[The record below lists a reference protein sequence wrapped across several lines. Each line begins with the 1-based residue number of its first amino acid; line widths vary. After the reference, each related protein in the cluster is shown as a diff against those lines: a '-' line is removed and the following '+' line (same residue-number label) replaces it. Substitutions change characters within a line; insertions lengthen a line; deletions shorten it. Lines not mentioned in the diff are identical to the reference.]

1 MFDSSSMHVRLV
13 VRGVFLAITVATYAQ
28 TQGMKDFG
36 NRLEGTNVHLDALED
51 FTLIAVHRNFTTFSR
66 NANLNVR
73 FFLPRLPG
81 NPKKNVFVEA
91 VELQDSFHYFM
102 QSKSSAW
109 NDDSWNIFAN
119 WPTKDVIDPLE
130 LHADNVGVL
139 ARYQIENSRPV
150 YLPVD
155 VYQNGGRIP
164 EHPYAFYFVTGQDL
178 QSLDVSV
185 TNAAGA
191 AISGLQKTL
200 QCKRNFNPNCR
211 LYAAGS
217 TQELDLDM
225 SSLAAG
231 EYHVKLVGHVPGTS
245 TPTSLDIVIYHHP

>member
-1 MFDSSSMHVRLV
+1 MC
-13 VRGVFLAITVATYAQ
+13 
-28 TQGMKDFG
+28 
-36 NRLEGTNVHLDALED
+36 
-51 FTLIAVHRNFTTFSR
+51 TLMPWRISQIAVHRNFTTFSR

-73 FFLPRLPG
+73 FFLPRLAG

-102 QSKSSAW
+102 QSKGSTW

-119 WPTKDVIDPLE
+119 WPTKDVIDLLD

-139 ARYQIENSRPV
+139 AGYQVENGRQV

-155 VYQNGGRIP
+155 VYQNGGQIP
-164 EHPYAFYFVTGQDL
+164 RHPYAFYFVTGKDL

-185 TNAAGA
+185 TNTADAG
-191 AISGLQKTL
+191 ISSLQRTL
-200 QCKRNFNPNCR
+200 QCRRNFNRNCR

-225 SSLAAG
+225 SSLPAG
-231 EYHVKLVGHVPGTS
+231 EYRVKLVGHIPGTS

>member
-1 MFDSSSMHVRLV
+1 
-13 VRGVFLAITVATYAQ
+13 
-28 TQGMKDFG
+28 
-36 NRLEGTNVHLDALED
+36 
-51 FTLIAVHRNFTTFSR
+51 
-66 NANLNVR
+66 
-73 FFLPRLPG
+73 
-81 NPKKNVFVEA
+81 A

-164 EHPYAFYFVTGQDL
+164 EHPYAFIRMVDGY
-178 QSLDVSV
+178 
-185 TNAAGA
+185 
-191 AISGLQKTL
+191 
-200 QCKRNFNPNCR
+200 R
-211 LYAAGS
+211 
-217 TQELDLDM
+217 
-225 SSLAAG
+225 
-231 EYHVKLVGHVPGTS
+231 S
-245 TPTSLDIVIYHHP
+245 TPMRFISLPVRTFSRWTYL